1 LSKEYVSASGVL
13 RILVLYGVITSMA
26 AFIGSILN
34 GLGKPHQFATMSIT
48 SSVIA
53 IVLGIALVPFF
64 GILGASL
71 SLLIGSIFNILLA
84 AYFIKKEQFV
94 AISLTSILKPII
106 SALTAILVGYIAL
119 TVVGSMTVTLLLAF
133 VAYLILIITCK
144 VTTKSELKRLL
155 QTVTRITH

>member
-1 LSKEYVSASGVL
+1 MELL
-13 RILVLYGVITSMA
+13 RQWR

-34 GLGKPHQFATMSIT
+34 GLGKPQQFATMSIT

-64 GILGASL
+64 GMLGASL

-94 AISLTSILKPII
+94 SISLISILKPII
-106 SALTAILVGYIAL
+106 SVSTAILVGYIAL
-119 TVVGSMTVTLLLAF
+119 TVVGSITVTLLLAF

-155 QTVTRITH
+155 QTVTKITH

>member
-1 LSKEYVSASGVL
+1 
-13 RILVLYGVITSMA
+13 LVLYGVITSMA

-34 GLGKPHQFATMSIT
+34 GLGKPQQFATMSIT

-53 IVLGIALVPFF
+53 IVLGVALVPFF
-64 GILGASL
+64 GMLGASL

-94 AISLTSILKPII
+94 SISLMSILKPII
-106 SALTAILVGYIAL
+106 SVSTAIIVGYIAL
-119 TVVGSMTVTLLLAF
+119 TVVGSITVTLLLAF

-155 QTVTRITH
+155 QTVTKITH